1 MLVLWGNIWLRSIQ
15 HWDGA
20 ERGEGLGLSTGNADH
35 PSTPLLP
42 NITYFFRGNS
52 GKKKNIREQDKGW
65 IHLRILLK
73 RSMWG
78 TFVKWKYSEILIASM
93 DNGLPSLRMLL
104 LSTLRGGDMY
114 PKAVV
119 LLVKNNSIFRWPRLL
134 CQYYPSSSQCFLLF
148 VLYLYFSNGSEWE
161 RVKDHF
167 AGSSLWSGWTGWILR
182 FISPFPPFS
191 MVGAH
196 LPHFPGTQIYIWTK
210 HW

>member
-1 MLVLWGNIWLRSIQ
+1 MVAIHPALGWGGTGG
-15 HWDGA
+15 GA
-20 ERGEGLGLSTGNADH
+20 RPLH
-35 PSTPLLP
+35 RKCWPSFNPPPTKHNLLFP
-42 NITYFFRGNS
+42 REQWE
-52 GKKKNIREQDKGW
+52 KEKEQDKGW
-65 IHLRILLK
+65 IHLRISLK
-73 RSMWG
+73 RSIWG

>member
-1 MLVLWGNIWLRSIQ
+1 MTWENKKILWVMLVLWGNIWLRSIQ

-93 DNGLPSLRMLL
+93 DKGLPSLRMLL

-119 LLVKNNSIFRWPRLL
+119 RLLKNNSK
-134 CQYYPSSSQCFLLF
+134 
-148 VLYLYFSNGSEWE
+148 YFSNGLRKGSEWE

-167 AGSSLWSGWTGWILR
+167 AGSSLWSGWTR
-182 FISPFPPFS
+182 MDS
-191 MVGAH
+191 
-196 LPHFPGTQIYIWTK
+196 
-210 HW
+210 